1 MNRTEWY
8 LSTVLVSGGITGAL
22 FLPSVQPTIRA
33 LFDYF
38 IGDTYQAVY
47 AVSEPELIKA
57 YEFGLRV
64 LGLVGALFVAL
75 FAVELVVRLV
85 LLALVTLLRGAGLT
99 KPKGAVKA
107 PTRDDKESGS
117 ESEANS
123 AHDPAE
129 GPM

>member
-1 MNRTEWY
+1 M
-8 LSTVLVSGGITGAL
+8 
-22 FLPSVQPTIRA
+22 
-33 LFDYF
+33 
-38 IGDTYQAVY
+38 
-47 AVSEPELIKA
+47 KA

-85 LLALVTLLRGAGLT
+85 LLALVTLLRGVGLT

-123 AHDPAE
+123 AQDPAE